1 MQFNSMP
8 HPAWNPGHYSESA
21 THWACPHCPKVCK
34 SKCGRLQH
42 IWQKHHNDGLGNLSF
57 NNLELECSLG
67 SESLVLSETVRTP
80 QLSPDIFQ
88 GASDKIH
95 LPELINLTDSVWS
108 HSAIFMIYHSPESRS
123 STGLR
128 LGPHSW
134 WCSDGWSPGLW
145 DCFTIPPFRLISIR
159 LIPAG

>member
-21 THWACPHCPKVCK
+21 TCWACPHCPKVCK

-42 IWQKHHNDGLGNLSF
+42 IWQKHHNDGLRNLSF
-57 NNLELECSLG
+57 NNFELECSSG
-67 SESLVLSETVRTP
+67 SESLVSSETVRTP

-95 LPELINLTDSVWS
+95 LPELISLTDSVWS

-128 LGPHSW
+128 IGPYSW
-134 WCSDGWSPGLW
+134 WRSDGWSPGLW
-145 DCFTIPPFRLISIR
+145 DCFTIPHIRLISIR
-159 LIPAG
+159 LIPAR